1 MDKNQLQNPVRKY
14 LIGIIACEL
23 LLLTMWIELGSDM
36 DVARSV
42 GVKTLLE
49 QTTNG
54 VQEKTDIFLA
64 SIAIR
69 DASRNIKLFTF
80 IVIVDVLTVAGLTI
94 LTAYNLRR
102 SRDTTVSEK

>member
-1 MDKNQLQNPVRKY
+1 MEGIVQMDKNQLQNPVRKY

-54 VQEKTDIFLA
+54 VQEKDRHFFLHHD
-64 SIAIR
+64 R
-69 DASRNIKLFTF
+69 DSRRI
-80 IVIVDVLTVAGLTI
+80 
-94 LTAYNLRR
+94 
-102 SRDTTVSEK
+102 